1 MMKAMEGGMTM
12 AIEPPEATSA
22 EAKGFAYPRAAM
34 AGIRMVPSAAVSAGP
49 EPEMPA
55 KNTQQTMATN
65 ASPPWTG
72 PIRRLARRMRS
83 SEIPARSSMSPAMMK
98 NGMARSWN
106 LARLE

>member
-1 MMKAMEGGMTM
+1 MMAM
-12 AIEPPEATSA
+12 EPPEATRA

-55 KNTQQTMATN
+55 KNTQQTMATS

-72 PIRRLARRMRS
+72 PMRRLARRTSR
-83 SEIPARSSMSPAMMK
+83 SEIPTRSRMSPAMMK

-106 LARLE
+106 LAKFE